1 MLVIT
6 MSTQQIEADL
16 ARLELGLR
24 ELKIQYDMFF
34 AGALPHEP
42 FVLRSRLDRMIKQYS
57 ELPLRKYQH
66 RFQLNQIVARFNCF
80 CELWGRHIRSLEEG
94 DRVMPALRDRADARE
109 RVLARC
115 RLGEQAQ
122 DRDLQRIHKEFLKAR
137 QQSEGNGQ
145 KAVSFKAFA
154 AKIAA
159 QAKKLRETHGC
170 DAVELKV
177 VRKDRQ
183 VLLKAKPAS

>member
-6 MSTQQIEADL
+6 MSQQQIEADL
-16 ARLELGLR
+16 ARLETGLR

-42 FVLRSRLDRMIKQYS
+42 FVLRARLERMVKQYS
-57 ELPLRKYQH
+57 EMPLRKYQH
-66 RFQLNQIVARFNCF
+66 RFQLNQLVARFNSF

-109 RVLARC
+109 RVVARC

-122 DRDLQRIHKEFLKAR
+122 DRDLKRIHKEFMKAR
-137 QQSEGNGQ
+137 KQAEGDG
-145 KAVSFKAFA
+145 KAVPFKAFA

-159 QAKKLRETHGC
+159 QARQLREAHGC

-177 VRKDRQ
+177 VKKDRQ
-183 VLLKAKPAS
+183 VLLKAKPAG